1 MVTFFLETLLLALGS
16 GIVGAVYRGVLAYEP
31 VLNWWFRFGNRYE
44 GRWFFAP
51 VWGCV
56 KCISGQLAL
65 WFYLFIEILPAWTRH
80 GGQISTIGRPA
91 LYYTANPAAFIL
103 GLILAICGAILTAI
117 ILAPIIKKLE
127 NR

>member
-1 MVTFFLETLLLALGS
+1 MFLNLNFIPMFPLLLDCFALALGC
-16 GIVGAVYRGVLAYEP
+16 GVVAAIYRGVLAYEP

-65 WFYLFIEILPAWTRH
+65 WFFLFTELAGAWDGYRNPLAIL
-80 GGQISTIGRPA
+80 
-91 LYYTANPAAFIL
+91 F
-103 GLILAICGAILTAI
+103 GLLLTICGAILTAI
-117 ILAPIIKKLE
+117 ILAPIIQKLE